1 MKKYSNKKR
10 RKTGSGLSHVGIE
23 RTTINNDEHWRDLS
37 AAAKILYLH
46 IKGRYNGRNN
56 GEIQLTYKK
65 MKGVKGCSSSE
76 SYSRA
81 SAELEK
87 KGWIKR
93 SSWGGLFRYKTK
105 YELTFK
111 YDRYA
116 EGS

>member
-1 MKKYSNKKR
+1 MRKR
-10 RKTGSGLSHVGIE
+10 RRKKGGGLSHVGIE
-23 RTTINNDEHWRDLS
+23 RRTINNDDHWRNLS

-56 GEIQLTYKK
+56 GEIQLTYKD
-65 MKGVKGCSSSE
+65 MKGVKGCSSPD

-81 SAELEK
+81 SAELEE
-87 KGWIKR
+87 KGWVKR
-93 SSWGGLFRYKTK
+93 TSRGGLFRYKTK

-116 EGS
+116 E